1 MDLKKIQ
8 FVRDIS
14 NNDEV
19 LSIFAITQ
27 ATLAQARNGP
37 YWRLELSDMTGA
49 IGAKAWSPLAQQ
61 FPEIAAGQ
69 MLAVKGRASTYRD
82 ILDINI
88 EHMKI
93 LTPEDIAELDMGDFV
108 AAAERHPDD
117 MYADLLAMCTSVF
130 TYAPWMTF
138 VESALADEEIS
149 ARFKN
154 AIGAK
159 NVHHAYLGGLLEHSL
174 SVAELCMKLCDHYP
188 ELDRQVLLAGAIFH
202 DIGKAWELS
211 AGLVKDYTDEGRLI
225 GHINIGLEKV
235 EPYLAASGLSAEL
248 QMHFKHLILGHHGQR
263 EWGSPVLPATAEALV
278 LHYAD
283 NIDAK
288 LAQLRGLFSDFEYG
302 DTGWTPYQNTLGR
315 FIFKPTMTPPEPNAF
330 AQDVFGD
337 TAVSGSPEAFTVAP
351 PPTSTGGD
359 E

>member
-8 FVRDIS
+8 FVQNIS

-37 YWRLELSDMTGA
+37 YWRLELTDRTGS

-82 ILDINI
+82 ILDVNI

-93 LTPEDIAELDMGDFV
+93 LTPEDEADLDMGDFV
-108 AAAERHPDD
+108 AASDRHPDE
-117 MYADLLAMCTSVF
+117 MYEALIALCEKTF
-130 TYAPWMTF
+130 THTPWLTF
-138 VESALADEEIS
+138 VTSALADEEVALRLKS
-149 ARFKN
+149 

-159 NVHHAYLGGLLEHSL
+159 NVHHAYLGGLLEHTL
-174 SVAELCMKLCDHYP
+174 SVAELCMRLCDHYP

-225 GHINIGLEKV
+225 GHITIGLEKT
-235 EPYLAASGLSAEL
+235 ETYLVASGLAPEL
-248 QMHFKHLILGHHGQR
+248 QMHFKHLILGHHGTR
-263 EWGSPVLPATAEALV
+263 EWGSPVLPATAEAMV

-288 LAQLRGLFSDFEYG
+288 LAQLRGLFSDFETG
-302 DTGWTPYQNTLGR
+302 DTGWTPYQRTLER
-315 FIFKPTMTPPEPNAF
+315 AVFKPMATPM
-330 AQDVFGD
+330 DVD
-337 TAVSGSPEAFTVAP
+337 ALQQQIEQQVSVATAD
-351 PPTSTGGD
+351 D
-359 E
+359 EDIFE